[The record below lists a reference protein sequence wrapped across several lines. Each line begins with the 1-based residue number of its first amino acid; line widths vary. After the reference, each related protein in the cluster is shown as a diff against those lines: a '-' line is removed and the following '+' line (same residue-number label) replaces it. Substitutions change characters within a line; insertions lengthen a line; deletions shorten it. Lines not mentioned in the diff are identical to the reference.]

1 MQKRMP
7 SNATRI
13 LYSGCPLCLEED
25 TCNLCF
31 EFKLNKWRAPG
42 DRWATRNLKDHAPI
56 SPPETLSAS
65 RILFMEK
72 MGHVFDSG
80 SGANSKK
87 KRGKKTNDKKA
98 TCQGKKTGEKRTA
111 AGGQRSRTAKHRQ
124 GKRKESS
131 SGAAESKQSRLN
143 FTVEGYPRES
153 SEYEPSEGKIVYRP
167 PGYGQSKEDKH
178 DGIIAPHCD
187 ICHLKPCLAT
197 AWDQRFVIAATST

>member
-1 MQKRMP
+1 MP
-7 SNATRI
+7 LPGSWLDSECADAEAYANATRI

-31 EFKLNKWRAPG
+31 EFKLNKLRAPG

-87 KRGKKTNDKKA
+87 KRSKKTNDKKG
-98 TCQGKKTGEKRTA
+98 TCQGRRLVKEDCRGVK
-111 AGGQRSRTAKHRQ
+111 GQGLQARQ

-131 SGAAESKQSRLN
+131 SGAAESNNQ
-143 FTVEGYPRES
+143 G
-153 SEYEPSEGKIVYRP
+153 
-167 PGYGQSKEDKH
+167 
-178 DGIIAPHCD
+178 
-187 ICHLKPCLAT
+187 
-197 AWDQRFVIAATST
+197 